1 MGTNRLAIFGSLFAA
16 WGFFFLPLLILIPN
30 RQAVENVSFQLL
42 ELQSDYR
49 YFFLFL
55 LCWVP
60 LFIAFE
66 SNVARRGWLLV
77 GFGNLIMI
85 LSIWLPAIAA
95 AELIQSA
102 DELLPNSFVRNP
114 RVRPVSAILVGIAG
128 GYIILFGGLRDLK
141 SIGVGQQTRLAAS
154 FAGVAFM
161 YYLFIQDYLDVYSV
175 VVEYNIRGE
184 TLFEDIIK
192 HLTYVLVALA
202 AGLVIGIGLGLWASR
217 QERVAPIIL
226 YIVGIIQTIP
236 SLALFGILLVPL
248 SQLGQLLL
256 VDDILIFL
264 IPALLLL
271 GVLLYII
278 GRLDAL
284 GERFQ
289 FIALIAL
296 GAVMAVPVLLATLM
310 IISIVFQIGFDIL
323 ISSDYQLGKTVFI
336 LFAVAAMLLAFSA
349 RRLRVFRRNEL
360 LAIRLHIVLLV
371 GMLLSGGY
379 VFGVTGNDY
388 LPIGTALNEWTLSD
402 IGIRGLGETP
412 SLVALSLYSLLP
424 LVRNTYTGLNNVD
437 DAIIDSGKGMGM
449 TPRQIFFKIELP
461 LAFPVIM
468 AGVRNAA
475 IALVGIATIAAT
487 IGGGALGDYVLDG
500 ANNIALDLI
509 LLGTI
514 PAIILA
520 FALDAGLRALEIF
533 LTSPGVLSQQ
543 EKS

>member
-30 RQAVENVSFQLL
+30 RQAVENASFQLL

-60 LFIAFE
+60 LFVAFE
-66 SNVARRGWLLV
+66 GNQSRRGWMLV
-77 GFGNLIMI
+77 GFGNLIMV
-85 LSIWLPAIAA
+85 LSLWLPAIAA
-95 AELIQSA
+95 AELVQNA
-102 DELLPNSFVRNP
+102 NELLPDSFVRNP
-114 RVRPVSAILVGIAG
+114 RVRPVSAVLVGIAG
-128 GYIILFGGLRDLK
+128 GYIVLFGGLRDLK
-141 SIGVGQQTRLAAS
+141 QTGVGQRTRMVAG

-202 AGLVIGIGLGLWASR
+202 AGLVVGIGLGLWASR

-256 VDDILIFL
+256 VQDILIYVV
-264 IPALLLL
+264 PALLVL
-271 GVLLYII
+271 GLLLYLV
-278 GRLDAL
+278 GRLNNLD
-284 GERFQ
+284 ERIQ
-289 FIALIAL
+289 FLLLVGIGTI
-296 GAVMAVPVLLATLM
+296 MAVPLLLTTLM
-310 IISIVFQIGFDIL
+310 IISIVFQIGFRIL
-323 ISSDYQLGKTVFI
+323 IEGDYQLSKTAFLV
-336 LFAVAAMLLAFSA
+336 LGLALVLLAFAA
-349 RRLRVFRRNEL
+349 RRLRVFRRNEML
-360 LAIRLHIVLLV
+360 VVRLRNVLTVLLLIV
-371 GMLLSGGY
+371 GGY
-379 VFGVTGNDY
+379 VFAVTGNDY
-388 LPIGTALNEWTLSD
+388 LPIGTAIDEWTLSS

-514 PAIILA
+514 PAILLA
-520 FALDAGLRALEIF
+520 FVLDAGLRALELF

-543 EKS
+543 EES